1 MKTYKAMNRKPQR
14 PSGWL
19 YSVKILLAAAALV
32 LLVSCSSDEAADDKQ
47 SAIDQAV
54 QKTADTAVRY
64 IKDPIEKAEAV
75 KTVEEDRTRKL
86 EEQVK

>member
-1 MKTYKAMNRKPQR
+1 MKTYNAMNREPQR
-14 PSGWL
+14 PSGVL
-19 YSVKILLAAAALV
+19 SPVKVLLAAAALI

-75 KTVEEDRTRKL
+75 KTVEDDRTRKL

>member
-1 MKTYKAMNRKPQR
+1 MKTYNAMNREPHRAKGGLHP
-14 PSGWL
+14 
-19 YSVKILLAAAALV
+19 VKILLASAALV
-32 LLVSCSSDEAADDKQ
+32 LLVSCSSDEAADDKP